1 MKKKNLVLT
10 SLVLASTLFQ
20 TLVPLGKVVFAE
32 GNEKEMYEVGKTEDG
47 KVILSSAKKL
57 KNSRAVG
64 NVQGDVIRITI
75 GGVLYEG
82 ARITID
88 GKPAFCIDRELRAPW
103 EADTPYDAGSPFD
116 NKGAKAIMSYGAF
129 SPFYPN
135 PSDEEVILTEIA
147 LHNYLSGKH
156 TQESAVSNS
165 HPFVWDLVQKALAG
179 NVPETKINFSKNDVK
194 SDIVGNEQVS
204 ETVTLN
210 GANNQ
215 VTINVPVDVTFT
227 NLTTGKKVT
236 NGKATVKA
244 GDKFQ
249 VKAPLNYNKKYTTGK
264 VKPEKGE
271 FIPIMFKP
279 FSVGYQRLLQGS
291 FSDPTPMME
300 LNVDFFART
309 GDVKITKL
317 DEGTGEP
324 VPNTEF
330 DVEHD
335 GKVEKVK
342 TDAKGEG
349 TVKGITG
356 DSKAKVTETFVPA
369 PYVKATNNTKEV
381 TVRAGQVTLVEFRN
395 ERATGKSTLTKVD
408 KTTETNK
415 PLNPT
420 YPMIGAKYG
429 WFKEDGTLISEFTL
443 DDKFTATVDKQ
454 PLGSYYWAETLA
466 PVGYTLDPEKHV
478 VELTYKDQDTPV
490 VIKDSKSNDDSI
502 RMNIDWQKL
511 IQNKTNEMFKNGVE
525 FTATN
530 QRTKEEIV
538 KTTATVDGKKGYV
551 KFADLAIDDYL
562 ITETK
567 GVEGY
572 DPVDPILV
580 KHVYDKETNSFT
592 FTVTDQKSGNVLN
605 EETLT
610 QEELAKGENVD
621 LGTYTLKDKAT
632 VNEEPIVGISTQ
644 AHTGD
649 GKTQTFVWGENVK
662 FYDDVTITHK
672 NFPENTILAYETIQV
687 AVYTDKEGKE
697 TEKDVW
703 SSGKVDLKETDEK
716 ITERVLSEYDYKKDP
731 KGTRYYFK
739 ELVYVK
745 KSDKEYEKVAEHN
758 FDGKEKTQDII
769 PKEEPVKETPKT
781 PETPKETPKGSLPST
796 GEQMM
801 RGATVVG
808 LLILLGVAGGMYLKR
823 KNATDSPE
831 EKTEENN

>member
-32 GNEKEMYEVGKTEDG
+32 ENENEMYEVGKTEDG

-88 GKPAFCIDRELRAPW
+88 GKPAFCIDHELRAPW
-103 EADTPYDAGSPFD
+103 ETDTPYDGGNPYDDIGIKS
-116 NKGAKAIMSYGAF
+116 IMSYGAF
-129 SPFYPN
+129 SSVNPN
-135 PSDEEVILTEIA
+135 PTDEDVLLTEIA
-147 LHNYLSGKH
+147 MNNWLKKKI
-156 TQESAVSNS
+156 TPESSVANS
-165 HPFVWDLVQKALAG
+165 HPYVWALIQKA
-179 NVPETKINFSKNDVK
+179 INSDYPRTEVKFSKNDVK

-210 GANNQ
+210 GTNNQ
-215 VTINVPVDVTFT
+215 VTVNVPIDVTFT

-244 GDKFQ
+244 GEKFQ

-279 FSVGYQRLLQGS
+279 FPVGYQRLVQGS
-291 FSDPTPMME
+291 FSDPVPMME

-324 VPNTEF
+324 VPHTEF

-369 PYVKATNNTKEV
+369 PYVKAKNNTKEV
-381 TVRAGQVTLVEFRN
+381 TVKAGQVTPVEFRN

-408 KTTETNK
+408 KTTETDK
-415 PLNPT
+415 PLNSN
-420 YPMIGAKYG
+420 YPMTGAKYG
-429 WFKEDGTLISEFTL
+429 WFKEDGKLVKEFTL
-443 DDKFTATVDKQ
+443 DKNQTATIEGQ
-454 PLGSYYWAETLA
+454 PLATYYWKETVA
-466 PVGYTLDPEKHV
+466 PIGYALDPEKHV

-490 VIKDSKSNDDSI
+490 VIKDSQSKDDAI
-502 RMNIDWQKL
+502 RMDIDWQKL

-538 KTTATVDGKKGYV
+538 KTTATVDGKKGYL

-572 DPVDPILV
+572 DPVDPILI
-580 KHVYDKETNSFT
+580 KHVYDKETRSFT
-592 FTVTDQKSGNVLN
+592 FTVTDQKSGNILN
-605 EETLT
+605 QETFT
-610 QEELAKGENVD
+610 QEELSKGENVD
-621 LGTYTLKDKAT
+621 LGTYTLKDKAV
-632 VNEEPIVGISTQ
+632 VNEESIVGISTQ

-649 GKTQTFVWGENVK
+649 GKTQTFTWGENVK

-687 AVYTDKEGKE
+687 AVYTDNEGKE

-703 SSGKVDLKETDEK
+703 TSGKVDLKETDEK

-745 KSDKEYEKVAEHN
+745 KSEKEYEKVAEHN
-758 FDGKEKTQDII
+758 FDGKEKTQDIT
-769 PKEEPVKETPKT
+769 PDVKETPKA
-781 PETPKETPKGSLPST
+781 PDTPKETPKGSLPYT
-796 GEQMM
+796 GEEMM

-808 LLILLGVAGGMYLKR
+808 VLLIAGVAGAMFLKR
-823 KNATDSPE
+823 KKSNE
-831 EKTEENN
+831 ETEKTTEEND